1 MPLSISPSFH
11 GLVSSFFFSCLVHDM
26 ILRLPRILPQ
36 ANRVSFGN
44 EIHACSALF
53 NIMTDYALKEP
64 IFQDDHVVES
74 C

>member
-44 EIHACSALF
+44 GIHASVLF
-53 NIMTDYALKEP
+53 NIMMDYALKEG
-64 IFQDDHVVES
+64 IF
-74 C
+74 